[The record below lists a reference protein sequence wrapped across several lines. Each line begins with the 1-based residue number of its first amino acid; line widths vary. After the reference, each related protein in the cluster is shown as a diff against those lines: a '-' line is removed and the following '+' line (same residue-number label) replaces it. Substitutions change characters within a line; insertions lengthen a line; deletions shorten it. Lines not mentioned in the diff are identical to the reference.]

1 MIPRLPLALLTLFAS
16 LSSDLPAEEIRWLL
30 NYEGKSLPAA
40 PWSTVGEP
48 KAAVEAEGLRL
59 TDDSA
64 EFAHFQAPWTAEP
77 GTEVIVEAVVKVSAT
92 TGSQKNKSSLSLW
105 PWRDGAPV
113 SILVSDGIHQ
123 EGLVLFANQAT
134 SHTDRFV
141 PMDTTNRFHTY
152 RLVIRGRD
160 MEIRVDGERKVTGQG
175 AFWKAADSP
184 EPFIR
189 FGSTAKTATGE
200 AVWQSVKLGVRKM
213 SDPPAPDPV
222 NITIADQWEIPRED
236 VRQTRPYLYDLG
248 EGLLLMSVAQGPDA
262 FYEPYG
268 LLRSTDQGKTWTP
281 IPGLDQADTTPLP
294 VVRRPDG
301 SILAMSRWTRT
312 QPDGSVV
319 GKTTYLDKEAK
330 TFTQVDN
337 RIILPKEFTNESEG
351 DQIICERHLWND
363 PDDGLTM
370 VVWSRK
376 AVPLP
381 DGRRN
386 TVRMS
391 HLVRSTD
398 GGKTWNHFSTI
409 GPGGEPAVVRL
420 SETEQTAVIRGDRN
434 SRMKQMFSHDGGK
447 TWSKPIELEVGKVL
461 PDLVL
466 MSNGVLAC
474 SYGRPASCLMFSNDL
489 GKTWSSHH
497 VISEKV
503 GFNYTA
509 IREISPG
516 RLLYIHDAP
525 KMNGLLIDVKPSR
538 QPSSVSD
545 PTL

>member
-1 MIPRLPLALLTLFAS
+1 MIPRLLFALAALFAGVS
-16 LSSDLPAEEIRWLL
+16 PDLSAGEIRWLL
-30 NYEGKSLPAA
+30 VYDGKSLPAT
-40 PWSTVGEP
+40 PWTTTGNPKWAVGS
-48 KAAVEAEGLRL
+48 EGLRL

-64 EFAHFQAPWTAEP
+64 EFAHFQAPWTTEP
-77 GTEVIVEAVVKVSAT
+77 GTEVVVEAIVKVSAT

-113 SILVSDGIHQ
+113 SVLVSDGIHQ
-123 EGLVLFANQAT
+123 EGLVLFAKQAT

-152 RLVIRGRD
+152 QLVIRGRD
-160 MEIRVDGERKVTGQG
+160 MEFWVDGERKVTGQG
-175 AFWKAADSP
+175 AFWKEAESP

-200 AVWQSVKLGVRKM
+200 AVWQSVRLGVRKM
-213 SDPPAPDPV
+213 REPPAPDPV
-222 NITIADQWEIPRED
+222 KITIADQWEIPRDE
-236 VRQTRPYLYDLG
+236 VRQTRPYLYDPG

-268 LLRSTDQGKTWTP
+268 LLRSTDQGKTWTH
-281 IPGLDQADTTPLP
+281 IPGLDQIDTTPLP

-312 QPDGSVV
+312 LPDGSVV

-330 TFTQVDN
+330 TFTRVDN
-337 RIILPKEFTNESEG
+337 RISLPKEFTNESEG
-351 DQIICERHLWND
+351 DQIICERHVWND
-363 PDDGLTM
+363 PDGGVTM

-376 AVPLP
+376 AVTLP
-381 DGRRN
+381 DGRMNRE
-386 TVRMS
+386 RMS
-391 HLVRSTD
+391 HLVRTTD
-398 GGKTWNHFSTI
+398 EGKTWNYFSTI

-420 SETEQTAVIRGDRN
+420 SESEQTAVIRGDRN
-434 SRMKQMFSHDGGK
+434 SRLKQMFSHDGGR
-447 TWSKPIELEVGKVL
+447 TWSKPVELEVGKVL

-466 MSNGVLAC
+466 MSNGLLAC
-474 SYGRPASCLMFSNDL
+474 SYGRPASSLMFSTDL
-489 GKTWSSHH
+489 GKTWTSHH
-497 VISEKV
+497 VISGEV

-525 KMNGLLIDVKPSR
+525 KMNGLFIDVEVVK
-538 QPSSVSD
+538 
-545 PTL
+545 